1 MKMVDGALMLRATNR
16 LMRRSKLRVLVPGN
30 SLNYL
35 VGKC

>member
-1 MKMVDGALMLRATNR
+1 MHGTDSITLNRAAPED
-16 LMRRSKLRVLVPGN
+16 KLRVQNPGN